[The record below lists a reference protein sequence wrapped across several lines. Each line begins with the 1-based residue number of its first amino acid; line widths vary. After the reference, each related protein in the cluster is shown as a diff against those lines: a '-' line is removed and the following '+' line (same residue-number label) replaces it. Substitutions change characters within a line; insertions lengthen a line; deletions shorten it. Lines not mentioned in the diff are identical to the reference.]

1 LLSLKEKKKTVF
13 IFVFDM
19 GKIFLKNIRFYA
31 YHGCMLEEEKI
42 GSDYIVNLNVNTDLS
57 HSSVTDKLEDTVDYV
72 SLLAIVKKQMSKRS
86 NLLEN
91 LADRIIKQ
99 IFNDL
104 PKVNKVNIRVS
115 KKNPP
120 IGGDVEEV
128 CVERELKRS
137 SLESN

>member
-1 LLSLKEKKKTVF
+1 MKEKKQTVF

-42 GSDYIVNLNVNTDLS
+42 GGDYIVNLVVNTDLS
-57 HSSVTDKLEDTVDYV
+57 LSSVTDKLEDTVDYV
-72 SLLAIVKKQMSKRS
+72 SLLTIVKKQMSKKS
-86 NLLEN
+86 KLLEN
-91 LADRIIKQ
+91 IADRIIKQ

-128 CVERELKRS
+128 CIERELKRS

>member
-1 LLSLKEKKKTVF
+1 MKEKKKTVF

-42 GSDYIVNLNVNTDLS
+42 GSDYVVNLNVNTDLS

-128 CVERELKRS
+128 
-137 SLESN
+137 

>member
-1 LLSLKEKKKTVF
+1 MKEKKKTVF

-57 HSSVTDKLEDTVDYV
+57 RSSVTDNLEDTVDYV

>member
-1 LLSLKEKKKTVF
+1 MKEKKKTVF

>member
-1 LLSLKEKKKTVF
+1 MQTVF

-57 HSSVTDKLEDTVDYV
+57 LSSVTDKLEDTVDYV

-120 IGGDVEEV
+120 IGGNVEEV

>member
-1 LLSLKEKKKTVF
+1 MF

-42 GSDYIVNLNVNTDLS
+42 GSDYVVNLNVNTDLS

>member
-1 LLSLKEKKKTVF
+1 MKEKKQSVF

-31 YHGCMLEEEKI
+31 YHGCMFEEEKI
-42 GSDYIVNLNVNTDLS
+42 GGNYIVNLAVNTDLS
-57 HSSVTDKLEDTVDYV
+57 LSSETDKLEDTVDYV

-91 LADRIIKQ
+91 IADRIIKQ

-104 PKVNKVNIRVS
+104 PKVNKVNIRLS
-115 KKNPP
+115 KMNPP
-120 IGGDVEEV
+120 IGGDVDEV
-128 CVERELKRS
+128 CIERELERS

>member
-1 LLSLKEKKKTVF
+1 MKEKKQTVF

-42 GSDYIVNLNVNTDLS
+42 GGDYIVNLVVNTDLS
-57 HSSVTDKLEDTVDYV
+57 LSSVTDKLEDTVDYV
-72 SLLAIVKKQMSKRS
+72 SLLAIVKKQMSKKS
-86 NLLEN
+86 KLLEN
-91 LADRIIKQ
+91 IADRIIKQ

>member
-1 LLSLKEKKKTVF
+1 
-13 IFVFDM
+13 M

-42 GSDYIVNLNVNTDLS
+42 GSDYVVNLNVNTDLS